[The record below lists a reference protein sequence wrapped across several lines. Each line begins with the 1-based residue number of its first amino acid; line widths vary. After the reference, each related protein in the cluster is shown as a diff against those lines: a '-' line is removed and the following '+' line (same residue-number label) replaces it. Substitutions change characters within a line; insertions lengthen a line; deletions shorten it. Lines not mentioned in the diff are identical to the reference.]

1 MIRFDQRG
9 EPRLWAQ
16 DMMVGCLRMVRD
28 GAMPGRT
35 SRVGGCFFCKTIFS
49 PQNMQG
55 LNLSWT
61 LDG

>member
-35 SRVGGCFFCKTIFS
+35 SRVGGWVGVF
-49 PQNMQG
+49 
-55 LNLSWT
+55 L
-61 LDG
+61 